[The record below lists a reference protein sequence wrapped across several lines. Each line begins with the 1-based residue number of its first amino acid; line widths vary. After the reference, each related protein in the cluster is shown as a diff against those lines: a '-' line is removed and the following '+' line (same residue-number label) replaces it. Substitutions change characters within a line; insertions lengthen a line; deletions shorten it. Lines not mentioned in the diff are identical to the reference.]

1 MANTNPKKEI
11 MKYVAK
17 LIRSILDEN
26 GYNSSGR
33 VRLYQELSVECLCY
47 GRKEIQECVVE
58 GLKKYPNFKI
68 ESTHDYMWIEGKY
81 RIYITVV

>member
-1 MANTNPKKEI
+1 MVNTNPKKAV
-11 MKYVAK
+11 MKEVAK
-17 LIRSILDEN
+17 LIRNILDEN
-26 GYNSSGR
+26 GYDSSGR
-33 VRLYQELSVECLCY
+33 VRLYQELSIECLCY

-81 RIYITVV
+81 RIYITIV

>member
-1 MANTNPKKEI
+1 MVNTNPKKAV
-11 MKYVAK
+11 MKEVAK
-17 LIRSILDEN
+17 LIRNILDEN
-26 GYNSSGR
+26 GYDSSGR

-68 ESTHDYMWIEGKY
+68 EDTHDYVWIDGKY
-81 RIYITVV
+81 RIYLTII

>member
-1 MANTNPKKEI
+1 MANINSKKAV
-11 MKYVAK
+11 MKEVAK

-26 GYNSSGR
+26 GYDSSGR

-47 GRKEIQECVVE
+47 GHKEIRECIIE

-68 ESTHDYMWIEGKY
+68 EDTYDYLWVDRKY
-81 RIYITVV
+81 RIYITIV

>member
-1 MANTNPKKEI
+1 MANISSKKAV
-11 MKYVAK
+11 MKEVAK
-17 LIRSILDEN
+17 LIRSVLDEN
-26 GYNSSGR
+26 GYDSSGR

-68 ESTHDYMWIEGKY
+68 EGIHDYMWIDGKY
-81 RIYITVV
+81 RIYITIV

>member
-1 MANTNPKKEI
+1 MANINPKKAV
-11 MKYVAK
+11 MKEVAK

-26 GYNSSGR
+26 GYDSSSR

-47 GRKEIQECVVE
+47 GHKEIRECIVE

-68 ESTHDYMWIEGKY
+68 EDTYDYLWVDGKY
-81 RIYITVV
+81 RIYITII

>member
-1 MANTNPKKEI
+1 MANISSKKAV
-11 MKYVAK
+11 MKEVAK

-26 GYNSSGR
+26 GYDSSGR
-33 VRLYQELSVECLCY
+33 VRLYQELSVEYLCY

-68 ESTHDYMWIEGKY
+68 EGTHDYMWVDGKY
-81 RIYITVV
+81 RIYLTIV